1 MATMATTKRDY
12 YEVLEVARTA
22 GGGEIKTAYRKL
34 AVQYHPDRNPGNAE
48 AEEKFKEAAEAYS
61 VLSDADK
68 RARYDRFGHQGVSGA
83 GGAGFDPSIFADFSD
98 ILGDLFGFGGAG
110 RGRGGATGPSRG
122 ADLRYDLTR
131 TFEEAAFG
139 TDTVL
144 RIPRLETCPKC
155 SGSGSASNAAPTPCA
170 TCKGHGQ
177 VRYSQGFF
185 TVARTCPQCN
195 GEGRIVSDPC
205 KECKGQGL
213 VERERS
219 TSVKIPAGVDTGQR
233 LRLTGEGE
241 HGRRGGP
248 TGDLYVVLQVKPHEH
263 FQREGST
270 VYARLPVAYPQAVLG
285 ASVAVE
291 TIHGTSTLEVPAGT
305 VQGREFRLRG
315 QGIQR
320 LDGNGKGDHVAVIEV
335 EIPEVRDLSEEE
347 IELLRKLA
355 ELSGKPVKEERTL
368 VDRVKNLFG

>member
-1 MATMATTKRDY
+1 
-12 YEVLEVARTA
+12 
-22 GGGEIKTAYRKL
+22 
-34 AVQYHPDRNPGNAE
+34 
-48 AEEKFKEAAEAYS
+48 
-61 VLSDADK
+61 
-68 RARYDRFGHQGVSGA
+68 
-83 GGAGFDPSIFADFSD
+83 
-98 ILGDLFGFGGAG
+98 
-110 RGRGGATGPSRG
+110 
-122 ADLRYDLTR
+122 
-131 TFEEAAFG
+131 
-139 TDTVL
+139 
-144 RIPRLETCPKC
+144 
-155 SGSGSASNAAPTPCA
+155 
-170 TCKGHGQ
+170 

-195 GEGRIVSDPC
+195 GEGRIVTDPC

-233 LRLTGEGE
+233 LRLSGEGE

-270 VYARLPVAYPQAVLG
+270 VYARLPIAYPQAVLG
-285 ASVAVE
+285 ASLPVE

-305 VQGREFRLRG
+305 AQGREFRLRG

-320 LDGNGKGDHVAVIEV
+320 LDGNGKGDHVAVIEI
-335 EIPEVRDLSEEE
+335 EIPEAREMSEEE
-347 IELLRKLA
+347 LELLRKLA